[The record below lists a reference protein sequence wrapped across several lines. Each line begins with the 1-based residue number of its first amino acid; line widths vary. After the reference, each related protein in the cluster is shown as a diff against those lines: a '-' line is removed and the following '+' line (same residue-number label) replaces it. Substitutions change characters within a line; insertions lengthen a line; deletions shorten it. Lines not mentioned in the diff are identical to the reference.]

1 MHEVFM
7 FEVQKDQKKAGLPKE
22 HFMHEVLIKTI
33 MEGDCQ
39 RETSC
44 MKFWLKLYDYD
55 LLRGNFM
62 HEVFMFE
69 VQKINQSGI
78 AKGKLHAW
86 SFD

>member
-1 MHEVFM
+1 MNCLCLKF
-7 FEVQKDQKKAGLPKE
+7 KNIKKKAGLPKE

-44 MKFWLKLYDYD
+44 MKFWLKLYDDD

-62 HEVFMFE
+62 HEVFMF
-69 VQKINQSGI
+69 
-78 AKGKLHAW
+78 
-86 SFD
+86 